1 MLHPCSTDLSQL
13 HFSSLSFWTRK
24 LASIFSAQP
33 NHRKVL
39 SSHFVVTSV
48 LKNKPASILN
58 FPKWGVRK
66 SARRLR
72 ASRSG
77 KPSTFRHLVCARSG
91 LSQNAPR
98 GYCFR
103 VASNPSQGLAGHERI
118 PTTS

>member
-1 MLHPCSTDLSQL
+1 SGLLRLHPCSTDLSQV

-48 LKNKPASILN
+48 LKNKPASVLN

-77 KPSTFRHLVCARSG
+77 SHRPFDTLAVPVPVFPKTPLAA
-91 LSQNAPR
+91 NA
-98 GYCFR
+98 F
-103 VASNPSQGLAGHERI
+103 E
-118 PTTS
+118 